1 LVAGYGAAPLPMN
14 EVHASKVGI
23 TSEDRLRAHQYRLLA
38 RLLAVPP
45 DATVLQLAA
54 GFEADDTPLGQ
65 GLGALA
71 RVAARYSVREAADE
85 YFALFIGIGRGEL
98 VPYASYYRTGFLHDR
113 PLARLRGDMLRLGI
127 ARAEGVREPED
138 HIAALSEMM
147 AGLIEGDFGAPRDLP
162 AQRAFFDA
170 HLAPWAGRFF
180 GDLEAARGA
189 VLYAPVGTIGRV
201 FMDIEE
207 TAFGMEA

>member
-1 LVAGYGAAPLPMN
+1 MHEAYAN
-14 EVHASKVGI
+14 KVDVTI
-23 TSEDRLRAHQYRLLA
+23 EDRLRAHQYRLLA
-38 RLLAVPP
+38 RVLAAPP
-45 DATVLQLAA
+45 DEAILQLAA
-54 GFEADDTPLGQ
+54 GFQADDTPLGQ

-71 RVAARYSVREAADE
+71 RVAAKYSVQAAAEE
-85 YFALFIGIGRGEL
+85 YFDLFIGVGRGEL

-113 PLARLRGDMLRLGI
+113 PLAKLRADMLRLGI
-127 ARAEGVREPED
+127 ARAAGIREPED

-147 AGLIEGDFGAPRDLP
+147 AGLIEGDFGAPVDLP

-180 GDLEAARGA
+180 GDLEAARAA

-207 TAFGMEA
+207 TAFGMGA